1 MNTFVVTLGDKGN
14 CTSKQLLNN
23 NMTMQLSSENSW
35 PMKIVTCALVTI
47 FIVHLFIRRQYNI
60 IDASSSFLKTSFFA
74 IFLYLFKVEH
84 AGGAAKL
91 IIKNHQNRQNV
102 GKQCLIN
109 LQRIFFSRSFLKF
122 FQLF

>member
-1 MNTFVVTLGDKGN
+1 
-14 CTSKQLLNN
+14 
-23 NMTMQLSSENSW
+23 
-35 PMKIVTCALVTI
+35 MKIVTCALVTI
-47 FIVHLFIRRQYNI
+47 FIVHSFIRRQYNI
-60 IDASSSFLKTSFFA
+60 LDAFSSFFKTSFFA

-109 LQRIFFSRSFLKF
+109 LQRIFFFKIFSEIFPALLGQLDILDLLEKRSEFL
-122 FQLF
+122 LPVSGGIL